1 MFVKKLKGGIRL
13 CIDYYLLNAITKKDR
28 YLILLIKETMA
39 NIAGYRIITKLNI
52 RKAFNKIRI
61 TTPEDK
67 DLLTFCTP
75 FNNYKPKVLQFGLT
89 NSPAT
94 FQRFINNILFNYLN
108 VFCTAY
114 INNILIYSQSQEEY
128 T

>member
-1 MFVKKLKGGIRL
+1 MFVKKLGGGIRL
-13 CIDYYLLNAITKKDR
+13 CINYRLLNAITKKDR

-39 NIAGYRIITKLNI
+39 NIAGYRIMTKLDI

-61 TTPEDK
+61 ATLEDK

-75 FNNYKPKVLQFGLT
+75 LGNYKPKVLQFGLI
-89 NSPAT
+89 NSLAT
-94 FQRFINNILFNYLN
+94 FQRFINNTLFDYLN
-108 VFCTAY
+108 VFCIAY
-114 INNILIYSQSQEEY
+114 IDNILIYSQSQEEH